1 MKRDS
6 TTGDLDKDPVWDL
19 LRQSPSQRPGPNFT
33 ANVVRAARLEKAEQ
47 PWWSRL
53 WIPASI
59 GVALT
64 GTAAL
69 VAVVLTLQSPSE
81 SAGPMVTT
89 LPADSSLSDLQE
101 NYEAEVLL
109 AASEHL
115 ASFSD
120 EELVTMVGF

>member
-6 TTGDLDKDPVWDL
+6 NNGDLDQDPVWDL
-19 LRQSPSQRPGPNFT
+19 LRQSPSLRPGPNFA
-33 ANVVRAARLEKAEQ
+33 ANVVRAARLETAAP

-59 GVALT
+59 GAALA
-64 GTAAL
+64 GTAAV
-69 VAVVLTLQSPSE
+69 VAVVLSLQSAPQ
-81 SAGPMVTT
+81 SASPVLTT

-115 ASFSD
+115 GNFSD

>member
-19 LRQSPSQRPGPNFT
+19 LRQSPSQRPGPNFA
-33 ANVVRAARLEKAEQ
+33 ANGARAARLETAAP

-59 GVALT
+59 GAALT
-64 GTAAL
+64 GAAAL

-115 ASFSD
+115 ANFSD